1 MESSADS
8 RRLPGGNMPT
18 SKLACTYLF
27 SPLLLT
33 ELSALDYQKADLA
46 ARNTEE
52 ARRARLNLNKLQ
64 AACQISLPP
73 LFTIPAQ
80 KIDRVN
86 TGGFS
91 MVFNRKLFSRIKAEL
106 CDPTDNP
113 DHLRYRNAVEQ
124 GDVGAIWESVLEPNF
139 GKAYSLTPTYEKLAA
154 SLATVVAGLGLFLSH
169 HWFDEG
175 RALAEDAHRIWLKL
189 DIATMKAVADRTG
202 VSFGV
207 VLAVVIQLAA
217 RKGCEPVRAALLKD
231 DWVPFHRALW
241 GFLPG
246 YEGHPWYKLF
256 LKKLEDPN
264 VKTKVGRPSAA
275 VITTPPAPARTSPTL
290 AGKIEPA
297 APKTQSPQSG
307 GVGAETVTPS
317 AAVVTTPPA
326 PAGTSPTLVVKIEP
340 AAPKTQGGGA
350 EVETVAPMPPPSA
363 QPLSKPIN
371 PFKTKIET
379 KFPRYPS

>member
-1 MESSADS
+1 
-8 RRLPGGNMPT
+8 MPT

-33 ELSALDYQKADLA
+33 ELSALPYQKADLA
-46 ARNTEE
+46 TPNTEE

-64 AACQISLPP
+64 AACKISLPA

-80 KIDRVN
+80 KIDRKD

-113 DHLRYRNAVEQ
+113 EHLRYRNAVEE

-139 GKAYSLTPTYEKLAA
+139 GKAYALTPTYEKLAA
-154 SLATVVAGLGLFLSH
+154 SLATVVAGLGLFLAH
-169 HWFDEG
+169 HWSDEG
-175 RALAEDAHRIWLKL
+175 RALAEDAQRIWLKL
-189 DIATMKAVADRTG
+189 DIAAMKAVADRTG

-217 RKGCEPVRAALLKD
+217 RKGCGPVRTALLKG
-231 DWVPFHRALW
+231 DWVPYHRALW

-264 VKTKVGRPSAA
+264 IKPKVGRPSAA

-297 APKTQSPQSG
+297 ATKTQPPQSESG
-307 GVGAETVTPS
+307 GVGSETVAPS
-317 AAVVTTPPA
+317 AAVVATPPA
-326 PAGTSPTLVVKIEP
+326 PAETSPTLAVKIDGC
-340 AAPKTQGGGA
+340 K
-350 EVETVAPMPPPSA
+350 PP
-363 QPLSKPIN
+363 N

-379 KFPRYPS
+379 KFPRFTPS